1 MRKAMRQPTRRAI
14 GRALLPTALG
24 LALLLLSGSP
34 DAVAADPARASGAVP
49 TGQAAEPAC
58 GAPAELL
65 EAAAPLPAT
74 ARAVQA
80 GRLRLLVVGTAS
92 AFGPGTSAPSAAW
105 PAQLEAWLLRRFPGL
120 AVELRVRG
128 GRGLATA
135 EAAALIAAEMPGFR
149 PHLVI
154 WQTGTVE
161 AVRGIELDLVTQ
173 TMDEA
178 VARVL
183 AAGADLVLMDQ
194 QFSRFLRANANI
206 DPYRDQIRLV
216 AAAHGVPVLRR
227 YELMR
232 FWVESER
239 VDLERAPRE
248 LRVAVADR
256 LNACIAEATG
266 KLLRSGMAEAR
277 GKATGSP

>member
-1 MRKAMRQPTRRAI
+1 MRQAT
-14 GRALLPTALG
+14 LPKALG
-24 LALLLLSGSP
+24 LALLLLPLAGP
-34 DAVAADPARASGAVP
+34 AGLAADPLRAPAP
-49 TGQAAEPAC
+49 AMPGQAAEPAC

-92 AFGPGTSAPSAAW
+92 AFGPGTSSPAASW
-105 PAQLEAWLLRRFPGL
+105 PAQLEAWLVRRFPGL

-128 GRGLATA
+128 GRGLAAGET
-135 EAAALIAAEMPGFR
+135 AALIAAEMSGFR

-161 AVRGIELDLVTQ
+161 AVRGIELDLVTHA
-173 TMDEA
+173 MDEA
-178 VARVL
+178 VAKVL

-194 QFSRFLRANANI
+194 QFSRFLRANANV
-206 DPYRDQIRLV
+206 DPYREQIRLV

-227 YELMR
+227 YELMH
-232 FWVESER
+232 FWVESDR

-248 LRVAVADR
+248 QRVAVADR
-256 LNACIAEATG
+256 LNACLGEALG
-266 KLLRSGMAEAR
+266 KLIRSGMAEAR
-277 GKATGSP
+277 GKASASP